1 MGGTLESS
9 GPHSL
14 LWDQV
19 VLISGGTA
27 GLGAGI
33 ARAAARE
40 GAIVAVTGRRREPG
54 EALAAELT
62 AGGTKA
68 LFVQADVADVAQ
80 ARACAAAVIMA
91 FGRVDSLVNA
101 AGLTARGTLLDT
113 TPELFDAHIAV
124 NLKAPFFLM
133 QAVVA
138 DLVARKAP
146 GTIVNII
153 STSAHAGQ
161 PYLAPY
167 VAAKAG
173 LAGLTRNAAHAHRWD
188 RIRINGLNIGW
199 TDTGGEDA
207 TQRRFHGAGDDWRA
221 KASAS
226 LPMGKL
232 GQVGEIAEFVVF
244 LLSDRSGVVTGSVID
259 WDQNVLGGMDLCGSD
274 CSASAG
280 SARFTPRS
288 WPACQP
294 SGGWYS
300 ATRCRR
306 WPNRSPGGR
315 RCTAPGTAWRPDGR
329 QADCIARREGSRGRH
344 ESMLL
349 SRQPRGCKASVL
361 CISLWTIYPNTLVSR
376 RAAVEERGCGKVDN
390 S

>member
-1 MGGTLESS
+1 MRGMSEPERRHRNSDLEAT
-9 GPHSL
+9 GPFSL
-14 LWDQV
+14 LRDRV

-40 GAIVAVTGRRREPG
+40 GAVIAVSGRRREPG
-54 EALAAELT
+54 AALAGELT

-68 LFVQADVADVAQ
+68 LFVQADVADVAR
-80 ARACAAAVIMA
+80 ARACVAAVIA
-91 FGRVDSLVNA
+91 EFGRVDSLVNA

-113 TPELFDAHIAV
+113 TPDLFDAHIAV

-133 QAVVA
+133 QAVAA
-138 DLVARKAP
+138 DLVARNAP
-146 GTIVNII
+146 GTIVNIS

-188 RIRINGLNIGW
+188 KIRINALNIGW
-199 TDTGGEDA
+199 TDTEGEDA

-221 KASAS
+221 EAGAS

-232 GQVGEIAEFVVF
+232 GQVDEIADFVVF

-259 WDQNVLGGMDLCGSD
+259 WDQNVLGGMD
-274 CSASAG
+274 
-280 SARFTPRS
+280 
-288 WPACQP
+288 
-294 SGGWYS
+294 
-300 ATRCRR
+300 
-306 WPNRSPGGR
+306 
-315 RCTAPGTAWRPDGR
+315 
-329 QADCIARREGSRGRH
+329 
-344 ESMLL
+344 
-349 SRQPRGCKASVL
+349 
-361 CISLWTIYPNTLVSR
+361 
-376 RAAVEERGCGKVDN
+376 
-390 S
+390 

>member
-1 MGGTLESS
+1 MGRSLKSG
-9 GPHSL
+9 GPHGL
-14 LWDQV
+14 LRDQV

-40 GAIVAVTGRRREPG
+40 GATVAVTGRRREPG

-80 ARACAAAVIMA
+80 ARDCAAAVITA

-101 AGLTARGTLLDT
+101 AGLTDRGTLLDT

-199 TDTGGEDA
+199 TDTEGEDA
-207 TQRRFHGAGDDWRA
+207 TQRRFHGAGDDWLA
-221 KASAS
+221 KAGAS

-244 LLSDRSGVVTGSVID
+244 LLSGRSGVVTGSVID
-259 WDQNVLGGMDLCGSD
+259 WDQNVLGGMD
-274 CSASAG
+274 
-280 SARFTPRS
+280 
-288 WPACQP
+288 
-294 SGGWYS
+294 
-300 ATRCRR
+300 
-306 WPNRSPGGR
+306 
-315 RCTAPGTAWRPDGR
+315 
-329 QADCIARREGSRGRH
+329 
-344 ESMLL
+344 
-349 SRQPRGCKASVL
+349 
-361 CISLWTIYPNTLVSR
+361 
-376 RAAVEERGCGKVDN
+376 
-390 S
+390 

>member
-1 MGGTLESS
+1 MSEPEGRTQEERRMGRSLKSG
-9 GPHSL
+9 GPHGL
-14 LWDQV
+14 LSDQV

-40 GAIVAVTGRRREPG
+40 GATVAVTGRRREPG

-80 ARACAAAVIMA
+80 ARDCAAAVITA

-101 AGLTARGTLLDT
+101 AGLTDRGTLLDT

-199 TDTGGEDA
+199 TDTEGEDA
-207 TQRRFHGAGDDWRA
+207 TQRRFHGAGDDWLA
-221 KASAS
+221 KAGAS

-244 LLSDRSGVVTGSVID
+244 LLSGRSGVVTGSVID
-259 WDQNVLGGMDLCGSD
+259 WDQNVLGGMD
-274 CSASAG
+274 
-280 SARFTPRS
+280 
-288 WPACQP
+288 
-294 SGGWYS
+294 
-300 ATRCRR
+300 
-306 WPNRSPGGR
+306 
-315 RCTAPGTAWRPDGR
+315 
-329 QADCIARREGSRGRH
+329 
-344 ESMLL
+344 
-349 SRQPRGCKASVL
+349 
-361 CISLWTIYPNTLVSR
+361 
-376 RAAVEERGCGKVDN
+376 
-390 S
+390 